1 MYRIE
6 LAPNEETVFRTIEE
20 LAIGVRNGVVT
31 QRARIYHSAS
41 GKWLPIEFHPHYRQA
56 LGLPP
61 TRTGMGATR
70 APERAATLSFAVP
83 RPTPSEAP
91 IARPDADASMLEGLA
106 VIEGTA
112 TAEDAIAL
120 EDTEAETEEE
130 AAAEYGFA
138 LEPVDALPPVV
149 DSPVLRLPTISY
161 PAITPLEPPV
171 AMGVAGAPRSRLAL
185 LRLVGAAGALA
196 LVGYGMMFVFR
207 PSGGGLPD
215 QSDVVAP
222 PASTPAQ
229 AAAPPPPVA
238 PPPVAPPPAAARA
251 TPTPPPLVLTQPA
264 SSGFAPAL
272 EPRAIVSSSSA
283 ASSPVVGR
291 IPAPTVNDSSI
302 APAPG
307 VVDLTVPDLAGVDS
321 LAPSHRQP
329 SDSAMQRLLRSL
341 NGGKEVPGRQ

>member
-70 APERAATLSFAVP
+70 APERAPTLSFAVP

-120 EDTEAETEEE
+120 EDTEVETEEE

-138 LEPVDALPPVV
+138 VEPVDALPPVV

-222 PASTPAQ
+222 PLA
-229 AAAPPPPVA
+229 
-238 PPPVAPPPAAARA
+238 APPPAAARA